1 MYMYIKYGFL
11 YIADIC
17 NVFFRS
23 FAGYRDVF
31 TFLSF
36 IFFIFSN
43 PKITLIHL
51 ETSLFFV
58 PSVLSKSQMFSG
70 HV

>member
-36 IFFIFSN
+36 IF
-43 PKITLIHL
+43 
-51 ETSLFFV
+51 LFF
-58 PSVLSKSQMFSG
+58 LTQKS
-70 HV
+70 H